1 MSIPSAELTKV
12 AYNTFIG
19 MKIVFANTMMEIC
32 HHTGADVDDVTNAL
46 GQATERLMSPRYMSS
61 GMGDGGPCHP
71 RDNIAM
77 SWLAERLDLGSDF
90 FDSLITMREN
100 HSRWLAELVKH
111 YYDLTRENN
120 MGVVILGKSYK
131 PESSLTDGSPATLLD
146 YHLNILGVYASYWW
160 DPFVDDPNDPYV
172 GPDPAVIVI
181 ATKHAQFAKQ
191 EFPAGSVVLDP
202 FGYIPDQEGVTV
214 IRIGRKS

>member
-1 MSIPSAELTKV
+1 M

-46 GQATERLMSPRYMSS
+46 SQATDRLISSKYMSG

-71 RDNIAM
+71 QDNIAM
-77 SWLAERLDLGSDF
+77 SWLAERLDLSSDLF
-90 FDSLITMREN
+90 GRIMDMREAQTEFIA
-100 HSRWLAELVKH
+100 RLVQH
-111 YYDLTRENN
+111 YQRMTKLL
-120 MGVVILGKSYK
+120 VVVLGQAYK
-131 PESSLTDGSPATLLD
+131 PESSLTDGSPARLLIHRLRTLKVLIRD
-146 YHLNILGVYASYWW
+146 CW
-160 DPFVDDPNDPYV
+160 DPFV
-172 GPDPAVIVI
+172 GPTRTSYDEGPRVFVI
-181 ATKHAQFAKQ
+181 ATKHAQFAQQ

-214 IRIGRKS
+214 VRIGRKS